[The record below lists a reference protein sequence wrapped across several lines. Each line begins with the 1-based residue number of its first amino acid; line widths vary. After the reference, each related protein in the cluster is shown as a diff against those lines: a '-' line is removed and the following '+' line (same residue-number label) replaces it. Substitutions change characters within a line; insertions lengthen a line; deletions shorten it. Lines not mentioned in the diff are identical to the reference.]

1 MLELT
6 KVKLECYLASI
17 HVSVQPTNHIVQKF
31 DTRNWIWQVKKT
43 HSLTMFAMLTTLTI
57 PVSYCEPALINNLY
71 IQVWLYKFWFTW
83 LVILLYLFSSI
94 VPRKFRVSSW
104 SNAVSVHLMAWP
116 WCAGVCHINIGL
128 PPPHQKGPQTITRTH
143 AGSLQVCCDLC
154 IYD

>member
-6 KVKLECYLASI
+6 QVQLKCYLASI

-31 DTRNWIWQVKKT
+31 DTRNWIWQVKNT
-43 HSLTMFAMLTTLTI
+43 FSHNVCNAHNARTTSVILLCTC
-57 PVSYCEPALINNLY
+57 VLL
-71 IQVWLYKFWFTW
+71 QVWLYKFWFTW
-83 LVILLYLFSSI
+83 LLILHYLFSSI

-104 SNAVSVHLMAWP
+104 SNTVSVHLMAWP

-143 AGSLQVCCDLC
+143 AGSLQVCCD
-154 IYD
+154 